1 MAVMAIVV
9 VADHSS
15 QEHGAAGTTASNER
29 AAAAMAEENRLSGN
43 ETHAQLS
50 ASDSGQESDV
60 GACSAKEL
68 SKEVTNL
75 FEGHP
80 WGWKGVVQT
89 ALRAGFQV
97 VRGSA
102 CLLRDPFW
110 IETLVGYS

>member
-1 MAVMAIVV
+1 MAVMAIAGAVV

-68 SKEVTNL
+68 SKEVL
-75 FEGHP
+75 SYAELIEHHP
-80 WGWKGVVQT
+80 ELKPSQDRVVCKEATFTGIDTQT
-89 ALRAGFQV
+89 
-97 VRGSA
+97 
-102 CLLRDPFW
+102 
-110 IETLVGYS
+110 